1 MKCID
6 EVAFQR
12 LVAASSPWVVLLV
25 AGVFLTSIALSLLNE
40 LGLPNFRSGR
50 LRHVYDV
57 ACTWATGGVC
67 MGSLIY
73 FMFVIFM
80 WGNGRLNI

>member
-12 LVAASSPWVVLLV
+12 LVAASSPWVVLTV
-25 AGVFLTSIALSLLNE
+25 VSVFLASLALSLLNE
-40 LGLPNFRSGR
+40 AGLPNFRSDR
-50 LRHVYDV
+50 LRRFYDV
-57 ACTWATGGVC
+57 ACTWATGWVC
-67 MGSLIY
+67 MVSLIY
-73 FMFVIFM
+73 FMFVVFM

>member
-12 LVAASSPWVVLLV
+12 LVSASSPWVVLMV
-25 AGVFLTSIALSLLNE
+25 VGIFLASVGLTLLNE
-40 LGLPNFRSGR
+40 AGMPSFRSGR
-50 LRHVYDV
+50 LRRVYDA
-57 ACTWATGGVC
+57 ACTWATGWVC
-67 MGSLIY
+67 MSCLIY